1 MNAATILGSRRALR
15 PAAATVLI
23 LAVVAGLVQN
33 VGRAPNP
40 SVAEPPRS
48 RSFRGA
54 TTSRGSV
61 RSP

>member
-1 MNAATILGSRRALR
+1 MNAATILGSLRALR

-40 SVAEPPRS
+40 SIRLINVCAETCRS
-48 RSFRGA
+48 GRIEM
-54 TTSRGSV
+54 
-61 RSP
+61 P